1 MFIECWQSTRHCTL
15 PMFNSF
21 HKTEY
26 YNIGIT
32 IVPILQMR
40 EQKQKEA
47 EFVAK
52 RQQSPDFNPGILT
65 SKSCKLINSTLYST
79 E

>member
-26 YNIGIT
+26 YNIGIS

-40 EQKQKEA
+40 EQRQKEA

-52 RQQSPDFNPGILT
+52 RQQIKPGFQSGHSDFKVL
-65 SKSCKLINSTLYST
+65 
-79 E
+79 